1 MSAYIEQ
8 QIKLRLDEKAME
20 RSFTSSIIHLILN
33 LIFLITMDT
42 TFLIQEGYGLVL
54 ITNFLTFVVRMFVA
68 KKYLKLLSMELAPKK
83 QLISWVHSG
92 SILLIA
98 FLWSWFCY
106 GVLKFYTPTHYFSLL
121 VIIMVTGVLSG
132 APFSM
137 GTIPWLRT
145 TFTLILLSA
154 LSVSFI
160 WISTDPNKW
169 GFAVM
174 AVLFFLHL
182 HKQASHYYEEER
194 RSIGRELSAIQE
206 LQSMQS
212 LFDSMPGFI
221 LYFDEALKVQ
231 LYSEGLYRDLG
242 IQLESKEVIDP
253 NKHQLFLDIVEF
265 LRLGIAT
272 QSIEVSY
279 PTPTGTKSFL
289 LSIQRL
295 ENSSAANNS
304 IRGLVA
310 VGQPIDELVQ
320 VRSRLELETSKSQY
334 AARLAAMGEMA
345 AGVAHEI
352 NNPLAIIMGC
362 LANIESELK
371 KDIRQPLWIDKFK
384 ILKETVGR
392 ISKIVKGLI
401 TFSRDGSEDP
411 LEIRDVS
418 TVVTQAL
425 DLCQE
430 RFVRHSISFEVSK
443 IPEVYITERG
453 HQLSQV
459 LYNLLVNAV
468 DAVMAAAI
476 ETKWIKIEFQATE
489 QFVFIRII
497 DGGLGIPDNIKDKIF
512 TPFFSTKTQQKS
524 VGLGL
529 SVSRSILMDHK
540 GDLFL
545 DPYSKNTAFVVKL
558 PISFRA

>member
-1 MSAYIEQ
+1 MDASISQ
-8 QIKLRLDEKAME
+8 QMKLRLDEKTMQ

-33 LIFLITMDT
+33 LIFLITMDLQ
-42 TFLIQEGYGLVL
+42 FLIQEGYGLVL
-54 ITNFLTFVVRMFVA
+54 IANFITFVVRMAAA
-68 KKYLKLLSMELAPKK
+68 KRYLNNLTLESTPKK
-83 QLISWVHSG
+83 QMIRWLHNSAIIVIS
-92 SILLIA
+92 LL
-98 FLWSWFCY
+98 WPWFVY
-106 GVLKFYTPTHYFSLL
+106 GVLKYYGPTHYFSLL
-121 VIIMVTGVLSG
+121 VIITIVGVLSG

-137 GTIPWLRT
+137 GTVPWLRMAFTFIMLGGT
-145 TFTLILLSA
+145 TVA
-154 LSVSFI
+154 FI
-160 WISTDPNKW
+160 NFSTDPNKW
-169 GFAVM
+169 GFVVM
-174 AVLFFLHL
+174 SVIFFLHL
-182 HKQASHYYEEER
+182 YKQASHYYEEER
-194 RSIGRELSAIQE
+194 RSIGRELSAVQE
-206 LQSMQS
+206 LLSMQA

-221 LYFDEALKVQ
+221 MYYDEALKAKLFSQGVRR
-231 LYSEGLYRDLG
+231 ELG
-242 IQLESKEVIDP
+242 ISMSTNDVLDP
-253 NKHQLFLDIVEF
+253 NQHQVFLDMVEF

-279 PTPTGTKSFL
+279 PTASGTKWYL
-289 LSIQRL
+289 LTIQRL
-295 ENSSAANNS
+295 EGGV
-304 IRGLVA
+304 RGVVA
-310 VGQPIDELVQ
+310 IGQPIDELVQ

-345 AGVAHEI
+345 AGVAHEV

-371 KDIRQPLWIDKFK
+371 KDIKQPPWIDKFK

-411 LEIRDVS
+411 HEIRDVS

-430 RFVRHSISFEVSK
+430 RFVRHSIAFEVDR
-443 IPEVYITERG
+443 IPEVYISERG

-459 LYNLLVNAV
+459 LYNLLLNAV
-468 DAVMAAAI
+468 DAVMTTAD
-476 ETKWIKIEFQATE
+476 EKKWIKMEFQTTDH
-489 QFVFIRII
+489 FVFIRII
-497 DGGLGIPDNIKDKIF
+497 DAGNGVPDGIKEKIF
-512 TPFFSTKTQQKS
+512 TPFFTTKSQQKS

-529 SVSRSILMDHK
+529 SVSRSILLDHK

-545 DPYSKNTAFVVKL
+545 DPYAQHTAFVVKL